1 MHQMLNYQIKEKKL
15 LISVF
20 CCNKAK
26 DKLSV
31 SQSDLIGFKQN
42 KSALKCPNN
51 TAVLDWYFYFY

>member
-1 MHQMLNYQIKEKKL
+1 MLNYQVKKTKNF
-15 LISVF
+15 SFQFF

-31 SQSDLIGFKQN
+31 SQSDIIGFKQN